1 MIAKVRRV
9 ENKQKGNLERE
20 RNYWQD
26 RNQSKE
32 NLDPSL
38 TQRWSF

>member
-20 RNYWQD
+20 RNSGQD

-32 NLDPSL
+32 IS
-38 TQRWSF
+38 